1 LDKVSMMNAEST
13 TAKLASPEKADVTLT
28 FSIKSRLDLIR
39 LVRAAMGGALSH
51 LDVAESDIHALGLA
65 VTEILNNAMEHG
77 YRGDE
82 QQEIEARLHVHASEV
97 EVDIVDS
104 APPFP
109 EVERYRLTGELISP
123 EDPSEEWAM
132 RGHGLQIVR
141 QLVDSIALETVD
153 GHNCMKLKK
162 RVTIQ
167 PRAAAGE

>member
-1 LDKVSMMNAEST
+1 MMSAKST
-13 TAKLASPEKADVTLT
+13 TAESVSPANADFTLT
-28 FSIKSRLDLIR
+28 LGIKSRLDQIC
-39 LVRAAMGGALSH
+39 LVRAAIGGALSH
-51 LDVAESDIHALGLA
+51 LDVSEPDIHALGLA
-65 VTEILNNAMEHG
+65 VTEILNNAIEHG

-82 QQEIEARLHVHASEV
+82 QQQIETRLHIHGSEV

-109 EVERYRLTGELISP
+109 KAELYRLTGELVSL

-141 QLVDSIALETVD
+141 QLVDSINLETVD
-153 GHNCMKLKK
+153 GHNHMKLKK

-167 PRAAAGE
+167 PRPAAAESDRG